1 MNPKLWPYFLRQALS
16 SIVENRT
23 VHLVGIGTMVVS
35 LLIFGSFLLLFT
47 NLNAWIQGLGH
58 THSISVYLDI
68 DVNERQRTEIED
80 FIKNMPGA
88 SIEKYTSKEEALRDL
103 SKALGPQARLLE
115 GMPKEIL
122 PASYDVVF
130 KDIGDSKR
138 DFSGIKKTIEGLK
151 GVEEVQSSEDWF
163 SRFEGVINMVRLAG
177 MIIGGLLCLGVIFI
191 VSNTIKLAIYA
202 RREEI
207 EIMKLVGATDW
218 FVKTPFLIEGLL
230 QGIISG
236 ILSLLILFIG
246 YLILSAKKMY
256 FFNLALLD
264 FVFIPHDYI
273 ILILGMSILLGL
285 AGSFIA
291 LGRFFDI

>member
-16 SIVENRT
+16 SIMSNRT
-23 VHLVGIGTMVVS
+23 VHLVGVGTMVVS

-47 NLNAWIQGLGH
+47 NLNNWIQGWGH
-58 THSISVYLDI
+58 TLSVSVYLEPDASA
-68 DVNERQRTEIED
+68 EQSAKIED

-88 SIEKYTSKEEALRDL
+88 SIERYISKEEAIRDL

-115 GMPKEIL
+115 GMPKDIL
-122 PASYDVVF
+122 PASYEVVF
-130 KDIGDSKR
+130 KEIKDNKR
-138 DFSGIKKTIEGLK
+138 DLSGIKKTIEGLD
-151 GVEEVQSSEDWF
+151 GVDEVQSSEDWF
-163 SRFEGVINMVRLAG
+163 SRFEGIINMVRLAG

-191 VSNTIKLAIYA
+191 VSNTIKLAIYS

-236 ILSLLILFIG
+236 ILSLFILFVG

-256 FFNLALLD
+256 LFNLALLD
-264 FVFIPHDYI
+264 FVFIPQEYMLLLFI
-273 ILILGMSILLGL
+273 MSIVLGL

>member
-1 MNPKLWPYFLRQALS
+1 MNPKLWPYFLRQAVS
-16 SIVENRT
+16 SIIDNRT
-23 VHLVGIGTMVVS
+23 VHVVGIGTMVVS
-35 LLIFGSFLLLFT
+35 LLIFGSFLLLFA
-47 NLNAWIQGLGH
+47 NLNNWLKGWGH
-58 THSISVYLDI
+58 TLSISVYLDA
-68 DVNERQRTEIED
+68 DVSQSQRAKIED
-80 FIKNMPGA
+80 FIKNMSGA
-88 SIEKYTSKEEALRDL
+88 SIEKYISKEEAFKDL
-103 SKALGPQARLLE
+103 SKALGPQAGLLE
-115 GMPKEIL
+115 GMSKDIL
-122 PASYDVVF
+122 PASFEVTF
-130 KDIGDSKR
+130 RDIGDSKR
-138 DFSGIKKTIEGLK
+138 DLSGIKKTIEDLE

-163 SRFEGVINMVRLAG
+163 TRFEGIINMVRLAG
-177 MIIGGLLCLGVIFI
+177 MIIGGLLGLGVIFI
-191 VSNTIKLAIYA
+191 VSNTIKLAIYS

-236 ILSLLILFIG
+236 ILSLFILFIG

-264 FVFIPHDYI
+264 FVFIPQEYI
-273 ILILGMSILLGL
+273 IIIFSMSIVLGL